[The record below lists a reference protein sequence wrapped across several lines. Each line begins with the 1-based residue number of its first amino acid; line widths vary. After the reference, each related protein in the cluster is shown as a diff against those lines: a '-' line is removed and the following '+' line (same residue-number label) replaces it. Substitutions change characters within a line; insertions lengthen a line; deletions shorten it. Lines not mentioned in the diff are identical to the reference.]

1 MGKSV
6 NKGEKMRW
14 ISDEELREIIR
25 IAENQTESILDRA
38 IKLSH
43 EKFGSISVFDCHAD
57 ERLRDMLETDER
69 ENQGVS

>member
-1 MGKSV
+1 
-6 NKGEKMRW
+6 MRW

-43 EKFGSISVFDCHAD
+43 EKFGSISVFDCHAE
-57 ERLRDMLETDER
+57 ERLRDMLETDEYLNR
-69 ENQGVS
+69 GISWEN